1 MTVPGPFLRIIVG
14 PPLGQGGATTSRR
27 VPMHTLRGALRLAG
41 LASLSA
47 LFIGCGG
54 CGSKLDGTYTNPSGI
69 VMLEL
74 RSGGKATMGLG
85 GETRECTHAEEGKQV
100 KLTCGGEKITLRV
113 NDDGTLFAPGF
124 IGVMKKSK

>member
-1 MTVPGPFLRIIVG
+1 
-14 PPLGQGGATTSRR
+14 
-27 VPMHTLRGALRLAG
+27 MHTLRGVLRLAG
-41 LASLSA
+41 VAGLSA
-47 LFIGCGG
+47 LSIA

-100 KLTCGGEKITLRV
+100 RLTCGGEKITLRI
-113 NDDGTLFAPGF
+113 NDDGTLWAPGF
-124 IGVMKKSK
+124 IGVMRKSTK

>member
-1 MTVPGPFLRIIVG
+1 
-14 PPLGQGGATTSRR
+14 
-27 VPMHTLRGALRLAG
+27 MHTLRGALRLGGVAG
-41 LASLSA
+41 LCTLAA
-47 LFIGCGG
+47 A

-85 GETRECTHAEEGKQV
+85 GETRECSHTEDGKQV
-100 KLTCGGEKITLRV
+100 RLTCGKEQIALRI

-124 IGVMKKSK
+124 IGVMKKTK

>member
-1 MTVPGPFLRIIVG
+1 
-14 PPLGQGGATTSRR
+14 
-27 VPMHTLRGALRLAG
+27 MHTLRGALRLAG
-41 LASLSA
+41 VAVLTALAA
-47 LFIGCGG
+47 

-69 VMLEL
+69 VMHEL

-85 GETRECTHAEEGKQV
+85 GETRECAHAEEGKQIR
-100 KLTCGGEKITLRV
+100 LTCGKENILLRI

>member
-1 MTVPGPFLRIIVG
+1 
-14 PPLGQGGATTSRR
+14 
-27 VPMHTLRGALRLAG
+27 MHTLRGALRLAG
-41 LASLSA
+41 VAALTALAA
-47 LFIGCGG
+47 

-85 GETRECTHAEEGKQV
+85 GETRECTHAEEGKQIR
-100 KLTCGGEKITLRV
+100 LTCGKENILLRI

-124 IGVMKKSK
+124 IGVMKKTK